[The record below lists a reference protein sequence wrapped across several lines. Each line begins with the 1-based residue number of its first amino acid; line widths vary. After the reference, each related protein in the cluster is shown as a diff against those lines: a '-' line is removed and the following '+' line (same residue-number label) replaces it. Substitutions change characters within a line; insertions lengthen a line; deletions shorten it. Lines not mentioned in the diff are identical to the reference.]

1 MGSSPTVRTNAAGA
15 GHPLGSFEGGHHEP
29 SRRADDRS
37 QPGANTVGLGG
48 RKGRGQRLAYVIIEA
63 AKASGLIQRA
73 IDDAGLR
80 GVRMAA
86 PLKPE

>member
-1 MGSSPTVRTNAAGA
+1 
-15 GHPLGSFEGGHHEP
+15 
-29 SRRADDRS
+29 
-37 QPGANTVGLGG
+37 
-48 RKGRGQRLAYVIIEA
+48 VIIEA